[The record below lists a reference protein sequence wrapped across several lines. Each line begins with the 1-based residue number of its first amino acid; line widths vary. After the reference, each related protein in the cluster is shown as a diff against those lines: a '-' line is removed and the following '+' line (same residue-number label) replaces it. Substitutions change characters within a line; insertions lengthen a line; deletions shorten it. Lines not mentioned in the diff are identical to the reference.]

1 MNLTFRHFD
10 IVSMVADCR
19 SVSRA
24 ATMLGLTQSAVT
36 HALQTLEEQIGTA
49 LFARTP
55 KGLEPTEAANVFLR
69 RNKNIQSSIDG
80 ILNDIERIRRL
91 ESGKLTIAASMWP
104 SANSVEIAVARLIKR
119 YPQLSID
126 LIHDNWRSIT
136 ERILSG
142 EIDLGVIELENALQ
156 LPEME
161 TELLNN
167 QQAYFFTRAE
177 HPVLNIKEPTLED
190 LAQYPVIGPAWSQ
203 RTTNIFKKVGGGFG
217 QLDTETGLLFP
228 QITGRTF
235 GAIRNIVLNSDSI
248 GFCVPGA
255 ISEEINAG
263 RLSLLKKPQL
273 PEFHANYGFAWL
285 KRQTLSP
292 SIFAF
297 MDMVRVIEA
306 EKRSAVDN

>member
-10 IVSMVADCR
+10 IVSTVAESR

-24 ATMLGLTQSAVT
+24 AAMLGLTQSAVT
-36 HALQTLEEQIGTA
+36 HALQTLEEQIGA
-49 LFARTP
+49 ELFARTP
-55 KGLEPTEAANVFLR
+55 RGLEPTDAANVFLR

-126 LIHDNWRSIT
+126 LVHDNWRSIT

-142 EIDLGVIELENALQ
+142 EIDLGVIELENALK
-156 LPEME
+156 LSDME
-161 TELLNN
+161 TELLNS
-167 QQAYFFTRAE
+167 QQAYFFTRAG
-177 HPVLNIKEPTLED
+177 HPVLKIKEPSLED
-190 LAQYPVIGPAWSQ
+190 IAQCPVVGPAWSQ
-203 RTTNIFKKVGGGFG
+203 RTTDIFKKIGGGFG

-235 GAIRNIVLNSDSI
+235 GAVKNIVLNSEAI
-248 GFCVPGA
+248 GFCVSGA
-255 ISEEINAG
+255 IDEEIKAG
-263 RLSLLKKPQL
+263 RLSFLQKPRL
-273 PEFHANYGFAWL
+273 PEFRANYGFAWL

-292 SIFAF
+292 SILAF

-306 EKRSAVDN
+306 EKRSDVDN